1 VLRQSIHVLA
11 GTLLGFPGPQ
21 LPKII
26 VDDLI
31 SFLGSFPEDSPESP
45 PILTSLRETLGGG
58 IRPAALRSAIEIYSR
73 LSA

>member
-1 VLRQSIHVLA
+1 MYF
-11 GTLLGFPGPQ
+11 GLLEHCQEFPAPQ

-26 VDDLI
+26 IDDLI
-31 SFLGSFPEDSPESP
+31 SFPGSFPEKSPEWP

-58 IRPAALRSAIEIYSR
+58 VRPAALRSAIETFFR